1 MASPPQALVLTT
13 IRVRI
18 APFLR
23 PAVGYRTD
31 AAIASGLLVPAF
43 LGPSELI
50 HDNRLH
56 PGQQALTSIWKQNP
70 EPERSQEQV
79 IEMTNR
85 FVARRPGQLRPQI
98 RRPRDKLE

>member
-1 MASPPQALVLTT
+1 MALPPQALALTMT
-13 IRVRI
+13 GVRI

-23 PAVGYRTD
+23 PALGYRTD

-56 PGQQALTSIWKQNP
+56 PGQQALPSIRKQNP

-85 FVARRPGQLRPQI
+85 FVARRPSQLRPKI
-98 RRPRDKLE
+98 RRPGDKL